1 MVDLTENLKSLEFEA
16 GLTENEK
23 QCLNLRSR
31 SAVLT
36 VSGCAHAVFVCQL
49 IRLLRKKLVS
59 ENDISK
65 THLSVGIIGGGH
77 MGKQLAMVL
86 MHIAN
91 IKPSDI
97 NISTKR
103 PEILEDISKT
113 GVECYFDNIRLA
125 KWTDVLFLCVLPSHL
140 PQVCA
145 DLRCHLPLRCLVY
158 SFISATPI
166 KRLAILLDHSFI
178 IKPQYE
184 FAPCGDVTKMWYF
197 HSEVTAALKDKEV
210 LAASIPFSMS
220 GGLSLDLSWVSAV
233 LYSLLN
239 MCTAEKLGSQKALQ
253 LLNDIFKTNISA
265 NTFSLQSF
273 VNSSCASALL
283 NSDDPFPWINL
294 VDAQTKETPL
304 SDLVSVNQSLQ
315 DCISVVFQ
323 KNFSNLEDGPKDA
336 LPGGNRN

>member
-1 MVDLTENLKSLEFEA
+1 MMDLTENLKSLGFEA
-16 GLTENEK
+16 GLTEDEK
-23 QCLNLRSR
+23 ECLYLRSR
-31 SAVLT
+31 SAGLT

-49 IRLLRKKLVS
+49 VRLLRKKVS
-59 ENDISK
+59 ENVTSK

-77 MGKQLAMVL
+77 MGKQLAIVL
-86 MHIAN
+86 MHVNN

-103 PEILEDISKT
+103 PENLVEISKT
-113 GVECYFDNIRLA
+113 GVECYYDNIRLA
-125 KWTDVLFLCVLPSHL
+125 KWADVLFLCVLPSHL

-145 DLRCHLPLRCLVY
+145 DLRSHLPSRCLVY
-158 SFISATPI
+158 SFTSATPL
-166 KRLAILLDHSFI
+166 KRLATLLDHSFI
-178 IKPQYE
+178 IKPRYE
-184 FAPCGDVTKMWYF
+184 FVACGDVTKMWYL

-210 LAASIPFSMS
+210 LAASIPTSMS

-253 LLNDIFKTNISA
+253 LLNDLFKTNITT

-273 VNSSCASALL
+273 NSSCASALL

-304 SDLVSVNQSLQ
+304 SDLVSRNQSLQ

-323 KNFSNLEDGPKDA
+323 NMFSNLEDGPNDA